1 MLGGHGGNI
10 YETARRQGCAPS
22 EIIDMSSN
30 TNPLGP
36 PPGLVDFLKKNID
49 AVTDLPEVDSKEIT
63 RFFAECFALNPDRVL
78 TGSGTT
84 QFIYTIPR
92 VLEIRKA
99 LVLGPTYADYADA
112 CRMHNIRPV
121 MVLAEASDDFRP
133 DMNRLTNKIDDK
145 DSVFIC
151 NPNNPTGSLIPK
163 DELER
168 LCRSHPDTN
177 FIVDESY
184 LSFVSQGE
192 KESLINSALSNVIVL
207 ISVSKIFKIPGLRI
221 GFVISV
227 AETIKKFR
235 RCLLPWS
242 VNSLAQAAGRYLAA
256 QRTEIGSFIQKT
268 QMFFEDQRNEF
279 CEKFEHLPEIRFFPS
294 TTSFLLIKLPPIFS
308 ADRVCSQLA
317 REKIL
322 IRNCTNFYGLS
333 GQFIRISLK
342 SREQNRMLAEK
353 LLAIIQTPTS
363 RSGRLDE
370 KQYKSG

>member
-10 YETARRQGCAPS
+10 HEMARRLGCMPS

-36 PPGLVDFLKKNID
+36 PSGLVDFLKKNID
-49 AVTDLPEVDSKEIT
+49 VVTDLPEVDSKEIT
-63 RFFAECFALNPDRVL
+63 GLFADCFALDPDRVL
-78 TGSGTT
+78 SGNGTT
-84 QFIYTIPR
+84 QFIYSIPR
-92 VLEIRKA
+92 VLEIEKA
-99 LVLGPTYADYADA
+99 VVLGPTYADYADA
-112 CRMHNIRPV
+112 CRMHNVHPAI
-121 MVLAEASDDFRP
+121 VLAEASDDFRP
-133 DMNRLTNKIDDK
+133 DINRLTNKINDK

-184 LSFVSQGE
+184 LSFVNHGE
-192 KESLINSALSNVIVL
+192 KESLINTGLSNVIVL
-207 ISVSKIFKIPGLRI
+207 ISISKIFKIPGLRI

-227 AETIKKFR
+227 AETINKLR

-256 QRTEIGSFIQKT
+256 QRTEIGSFVQRT
-268 QMFFEDQRNEF
+268 QLFFEDQRNEF
-279 CEKFEHLPEIRFFPS
+279 YEKFEHLPEIRLFPS
-294 TTSFLLIKLPPIFS
+294 ATSFVLIKLPPILS
-308 ADRVCSQLA
+308 ADRVCNQLA

-333 GQFIRISLK
+333 DQFIRISLK
-342 SREQNRMLAEK
+342 SREKNRMLAEK
-353 LLAIIQTPTS
+353 LLAILQMPTT
-363 RSGRLDE
+363 RSQRLE
-370 KQYKSG
+370 KPAVSS

>member
-10 YETARRQGCAPS
+10 YEMARRQGCAPS

-49 AVTDLPEVDSKEIT
+49 VVTDLPEVDSKEVT
-63 RFFAECFALNPDRVL
+63 RFFADCFALDPDRVL
-78 TGSGTT
+78 SGNGTT
-84 QFIYTIPR
+84 QFIYSIPR
-92 VLEIRKA
+92 VLEIKKA
-99 LVLGPTYADYADA
+99 VVLGPTYADYADA
-112 CRMHNIRPV
+112 CRMHNVHPAI
-121 MVLAEASDDFRP
+121 VLAEASDDFRP
-133 DMNRLTNKIDDK
+133 DINRLTNKINDK

-151 NPNNPTGSLIPK
+151 NPNNPTASLIPK
-163 DELER
+163 DDLER

-184 LSFVSQGE
+184 LSFVNHGE
-192 KESLINSALSNVIVL
+192 KESLINTGLSNVIVL
-207 ISVSKIFKIPGLRI
+207 ISISKIFKIPGLRI

-256 QRTEIGSFIQKT
+256 QRTEIGSFIQRT
-268 QMFFEDQRNEF
+268 QLFFEDQRNEF
-279 CEKFEHLPEIRFFPS
+279 YEKFERLPEIRLFPS
-294 TTSFLLIKLPPIFS
+294 TTSFVLIKLPPIIS
-308 ADRVCSQLA
+308 ADRVCNQLA

-322 IRNCTNFYGLS
+322 IRNCKNFDGLS
-333 GQFIRISLK
+333 DQFIRISLK
-342 SREQNRMLAEK
+342 SREKNRMLAEK
-353 LLAIIQTPTS
+353 LLAILQMPTT
-363 RSGRLDE
+363 RSQRLE
-370 KQYKSG
+370 KPAVSS

>member
-10 YETARRQGCAPS
+10 HEMARRLGCMPS

-36 PPGLVDFLKKNID
+36 PSGLVDFLKKNID
-49 AVTDLPEVDSKEIT
+49 VVTDLPEVDSKEIT
-63 RFFAECFALNPDRVL
+63 GLFADCFALDPDRVL
-78 TGSGTT
+78 SGNGTT
-84 QFIYTIPR
+84 QFIYSIPR
-92 VLEIRKA
+92 VLEIEKA
-99 LVLGPTYADYADA
+99 VVLGPTYADYADA
-112 CRMHNIRPV
+112 CRMHNVHPAI
-121 MVLAEASDDFRP
+121 VLAEASDDFRP
-133 DMNRLTNKIDDK
+133 DINRLTNKINDK

-184 LSFVSQGE
+184 LSFVNHGE
-192 KESLINSALSNVIVL
+192 KESLINTGLSNVIVL
-207 ISVSKIFKIPGLRI
+207 ISISKIFKIPGLRI

-227 AETIKKFR
+227 AETINKLR

-256 QRTEIGSFIQKT
+256 QRTEIGSFVQRT
-268 QMFFEDQRNEF
+268 QLFFEDQRNEF
-279 CEKFEHLPEIRFFPS
+279 YEKFEHLPEIRLFPS
-294 TTSFLLIKLPPIFS
+294 TTSFVLIKLPPILS
-308 ADRVCSQLA
+308 ADRVCNQLA

-333 GQFIRISLK
+333 DQFIRISLK
-342 SREQNRMLAEK
+342 SREKNRMLAEK
-353 LLAIIQTPTS
+353 LLAILQMPTT
-363 RSGRLDE
+363 RSQRLE
-370 KQYKSG
+370 KPAVSS

>member
-10 YETARRQGCAPS
+10 YEMARRRGCAPS

-49 AVTDLPEVDSKEIT
+49 VVTDLPEVDSKEIT
-63 RFFAECFALNPDRVL
+63 RFFAECFALDPDRVL
-78 TGSGTT
+78 TGNGTT
-84 QFIYTIPR
+84 QFIYAIPR
-92 VLEIRKA
+92 VLETKKA
-99 LVLGPTYADYADA
+99 VVLGPTYADYADA
-112 CRMHNIRPV
+112 CRMNNVHPA

-133 DMNRLTNKIDDK
+133 DINRLTNKIDGK

-184 LSFVSQGE
+184 LSFVNHGE
-192 KESLINSALSNVIVL
+192 KESLINTGLTNVIVL
-207 ISVSKIFKIPGLRI
+207 ISISKIFKIPGLRI

-256 QRTEIGSFIQKT
+256 QRTEIGSFIQRT
-268 QMFFEDQRNEF
+268 QLFFEDQRNEF
-279 CEKFEHLPEIRFFPS
+279 HEKFKNLPEIRLFPS
-294 TTSFLLIKLPPIFS
+294 TTSFMLIKLPPLLS
-308 ADRVCSQLA
+308 ADRVCNQLA

-322 IRNCTNFYGLS
+322 IRNCTNFSGLS
-333 GQFIRISLK
+333 DQFIRISLK
-342 SREQNRMLAEK
+342 SPENNRVLAEK
-353 LLAIIQTPTS
+353 LLAILQMPATCCP
-363 RSGRLDE
+363 RLDE
-370 KQYKSG
+370 KSSVAN

>member
-1 MLGGHGGNI
+1 MFQIRGIFMLGGHGGNI

-36 PPGLVDFLKKNID
+36 PPGLVDFLKNNID
-49 AVTDLPEVDSKEIT
+49 AVTDLPEVDSQEIT
-63 RFFAECFALNPDRVL
+63 RFFAECFALDPDRVL
-78 TGSGTT
+78 TGNGTT
-84 QFIYTIPR
+84 QFIYTIPQ
-92 VLEIRKA
+92 VLETKKA
-99 LVLGPTYADYADA
+99 VILGPTYADYADA
-112 CRMHNIRPV
+112 CRVHNLRPA
-121 MVLAEASDDFRP
+121 MLLAEASDDFRP

-151 NPNNPTGSLIPK
+151 NPNNPTGSLIPR

-184 LSFVSQGE
+184 LSFVSHGE
-192 KESLINSALSNVIVL
+192 KESLINTGLSNVIVL
-207 ISVSKIFKIPGLRI
+207 VSISKIFKIPGLRI
-221 GFVISV
+221 GFVISA

-256 QRTEIGSFIQKT
+256 QRTEIGSFIQRT
-268 QMFFEDQRNEF
+268 QLFFEDQRNEF
-279 CEKFEHLPEIRFFPS
+279 HEKFKHFPEISLFPS
-294 TTSFLLIKLPPIFS
+294 TTSFMLIKLPPILS
-308 ADRVCSQLA
+308 ADRVCNQLA

-322 IRNCTNFYGLS
+322 IRNCSNFYGLS
-333 GQFIRISLK
+333 DQFIRISLK

-353 LLAIIQTPTS
+353 LLAI
-363 RSGRLDE
+363 L
-370 KQYKSG
+370 

>member
-10 YETARRQGCAPS
+10 HEMARRLGCMPS

-49 AVTDLPEVDSKEIT
+49 VVTDLPEVDSKEIT
-63 RFFAECFALNPDRVL
+63 GLFADCFALDPDRVL
-78 TGSGTT
+78 SGNGTT
-84 QFIYTIPR
+84 QFIYSIPR
-92 VLEIRKA
+92 VLEIEKA
-99 LVLGPTYADYADA
+99 VVLGPTYADYADA
-112 CRMHNIRPV
+112 CRMHNVHPAI
-121 MVLAEASDDFRP
+121 VLAEASDDFRP
-133 DMNRLTNKIDDK
+133 DINRLTNKINDK

-184 LSFVSQGE
+184 LSFVNHGE
-192 KESLINSALSNVIVL
+192 KESLINTGLSNVIVL
-207 ISVSKIFKIPGLRI
+207 ISISKIFKIPGLRI

-227 AETIKKFR
+227 AETINKLR

-256 QRTEIGSFIQKT
+256 QRTEIGSFVQRT
-268 QMFFEDQRNEF
+268 QLFFEDQRNEF
-279 CEKFEHLPEIRFFPS
+279 YEKFEHLPEIRLFPS
-294 TTSFLLIKLPPIFS
+294 TTSFVLIKLPPILS
-308 ADRVCSQLA
+308 ADRVCNQLA

-333 GQFIRISLK
+333 DQFIRISLK
-342 SREQNRMLAEK
+342 SREKNRMLAEK
-353 LLAIIQTPTS
+353 LLAILQMPTT
-363 RSGRLDE
+363 RSQRL
-370 KQYKSG
+370 KKPAVSS

>member
-10 YETARRQGCAPS
+10 HEMARRLGCMPS

-36 PPGLVDFLKKNID
+36 PSGLVDFLKKNID
-49 AVTDLPEVDSKEIT
+49 VVTDLPEVDSKEIT
-63 RFFAECFALNPDRVL
+63 GLFADCFALDPDRVL
-78 TGSGTT
+78 SGNGTT
-84 QFIYTIPR
+84 QFIYSIPR
-92 VLEIRKA
+92 VLEIEKA
-99 LVLGPTYADYADA
+99 VVLGPTYADYADA
-112 CRMHNIRPV
+112 CRMHNVHPAI
-121 MVLAEASDDFRP
+121 VLAEASDDFRP
-133 DMNRLTNKIDDK
+133 DINRLTNKINDK

-168 LCRSHPDTN
+168 LCRSHPGTN

-184 LSFVSQGE
+184 LSFVNHGE
-192 KESLINSALSNVIVL
+192 KESLINTGLSNVIVL
-207 ISVSKIFKIPGLRI
+207 ISISKIFKIPGLRI

-227 AETIKKFR
+227 AETINKLR

-256 QRTEIGSFIQKT
+256 QRTEIGSFVQRT
-268 QMFFEDQRNEF
+268 QLFFEDQRNEF
-279 CEKFEHLPEIRFFPS
+279 YEKFEHLPEIRLFPS
-294 TTSFLLIKLPPIFS
+294 TTSFVLIKLPPILS
-308 ADRVCSQLA
+308 ADRVCNQLA

-333 GQFIRISLK
+333 DQFIRISLK
-342 SREQNRMLAEK
+342 SREKNRMLAEK
-353 LLAIIQTPTS
+353 LLAILQMPTT
-363 RSGRLDE
+363 RSQRL
-370 KQYKSG
+370 KKPAVSS

>member
-10 YETARRQGCAPS
+10 YEMARRLGCAPS

-49 AVTDLPEVDSKEIT
+49 VVTDLPEVDSKEIT
-63 RFFAECFALNPDRVL
+63 KFFAECFALDPDRVL

-84 QFIYTIPR
+84 QFIYTIPQ
-92 VLEIRKA
+92 VLETREA
-99 LVLGPTYADYADA
+99 LVLGPTYADYADT
-112 CRMHNIRPV
+112 CRMHNVRPAI
-121 MVLAEASDDFRP
+121 VLAEASDDFRP
-133 DMNRLTNKIDDK
+133 NMSRLTNKIDDK

-184 LSFVSQGE
+184 LSFVNHGE
-192 KESLINSALSNVIVL
+192 KESLINTGLTNVIVL
-207 ISVSKIFKIPGLRI
+207 ISISKIFKIPGLRI

-227 AETIKKFR
+227 AETIRKFR
-235 RCLLPWS
+235 RYLLPWS

-256 QRTEIGSFIQKT
+256 QRTEISSFIKRT
-268 QMFFEDQRNEF
+268 QLFFEDQRNEF
-279 CEKFEHLPEIRFFPS
+279 YEKFERLPEIRLFSS
-294 TTSFLLIKLPPIFS
+294 TTSFVLIKLPRILS
-308 ADRVCSQLA
+308 ADRVCNQLA
-317 REKIL
+317 QEKIL
-322 IRNCTNFYGLS
+322 IRNCKNFYGLS
-333 GQFIRISLK
+333 DQFIRISLK
-342 SREQNRMLAEK
+342 NRWQNRRLAEK
-353 LLAIIQTPTS
+353 LLAILQMPTT
-363 RSGRLDE
+363 RCRRMDE
-370 KQYKSG
+370 KPSVSN

>member
-10 YETARRQGCAPS
+10 YEMARRLGCVPS

-36 PPGLVDFLKKNID
+36 PSGLVDFLKKNID
-49 AVTDLPEVDSKEIT
+49 VVTDLPEVDSKEIS
-63 RFFAECFALNPDRVL
+63 RFFADCFALDPDRVL
-78 TGSGTT
+78 SGNGTT
-84 QFIYTIPR
+84 QFIYSIPR
-92 VLEIRKA
+92 VLEIKKA
-99 LVLGPTYADYADA
+99 VVLGPTYADYADA
-112 CRMHNIRPV
+112 CRMHNVHPAI
-121 MVLAEASDDFRP
+121 VLADASDDFRP
-133 DMNRLTNKIDDK
+133 DINRLTNKINDK

-184 LSFVSQGE
+184 LSFVNHGE
-192 KESLINSALSNVIVL
+192 KESLINTGLSNVIVL
-207 ISVSKIFKIPGLRI
+207 ISISKIFKIPGLRI

-227 AETIKKFR
+227 AKTIKKLR

-256 QRTEIGSFIQKT
+256 QRTEIGLFVQRT
-268 QMFFEDQRNEF
+268 QRFFEDQRNEF
-279 CEKFEHLPEIRFFPS
+279 YEKFEHLPEIRLFPS
-294 TTSFLLIKLPPIFS
+294 TTSFVLIKLPPILS
-308 ADRVCSQLA
+308 ADRVCNQLA

-333 GQFIRISLK
+333 DQFIRISLK
-342 SREQNRMLAEK
+342 SREKNRMLAEK
-353 LLAIIQTPTS
+353 LLAILQMPTT
-363 RSGRLDE
+363 RSQRLE
-370 KQYKSG
+370 KPAVSS

>member
-10 YETARRQGCAPS
+10 HEMARRLGCMPS

-49 AVTDLPEVDSKEIT
+49 VVTDLPEVDSKEIT
-63 RFFAECFALNPDRVL
+63 GLFADCFALDPDRVL
-78 TGSGTT
+78 SGNGTT
-84 QFIYTIPR
+84 QFIYSIPR
-92 VLEIRKA
+92 VLEIEKA
-99 LVLGPTYADYADA
+99 VVLGPTYADYADA
-112 CRMHNIRPV
+112 CRMHNVHPAI
-121 MVLAEASDDFRP
+121 VLAEASDDFRP
-133 DMNRLTNKIDDK
+133 DINRLTNKINDK

-184 LSFVSQGE
+184 LSFVNHGE
-192 KESLINSALSNVIVL
+192 KESLINTGLSNVIVL
-207 ISVSKIFKIPGLRI
+207 ISISKIFKIPGLRI

-227 AETIKKFR
+227 AETINKLR

-256 QRTEIGSFIQKT
+256 QRTEIGSFVQRT
-268 QMFFEDQRNEF
+268 QLFFEDQRNEF
-279 CEKFEHLPEIRFFPS
+279 YEKFEHLPEIRLFPS
-294 TTSFLLIKLPPIFS
+294 TTSFVLIKLPPILS
-308 ADRVCSQLA
+308 ADRVCNQLA

-333 GQFIRISLK
+333 DQFIRISLK
-342 SREQNRMLAEK
+342 SREKNRMLAEK
-353 LLAIIQTPTS
+353 LLAILQMPTT
-363 RSGRLDE
+363 RSQRLE
-370 KQYKSG
+370 KPAVSS